1 MIQFH
6 YPAGATPLTPDET
19 EGLIPRHI
27 SRQAQ
32 LNEWEQANI
41 LQAMRW
47 AFRQRKLEILS
58 EDFLRELHRKMF
70 GETWEWAGT
79 FRQSDKNIG
88 VDWRY
93 IPVRLRTLLDDV
105 RTQVEY
111 QSSSATEIAVRFH
124 HRLVQIHLFPNGNG
138 RHARLSADFLSR
150 KLTGSPLSWVAS
162 ELTAADENR
171 RRYIA
176 ALRAADAH
184 DYRELLEFCNGKP
197 RPLG

>member
-41 LQAMRW
+41 LHGMRW

-105 RTQVEY
+105 RTQMEFESY
-111 QSSSATEIAVRFH
+111 PANEIAVRFH

-138 RHARLSADFLSR
+138 RHARLAADFLNR
-150 KLTGSPLSWVAS
+150 KLAGSPLSWAS
-162 ELTAADENR
+162 NDLTAADENR

>member
-41 LQAMRW
+41 LHGMRW

-105 RTQVEY
+105 RTQMEFESY
-111 QSSSATEIAVRFH
+111 PANEIAVRFH

-138 RHARLSADFLSR
+138 RHARLAADFLNR
-150 KLTGSPLSWVAS
+150 KLAGSPLSWAS
-162 ELTAADENR
+162 NDLTAADENR

-176 ALRAADAH
+176 ALRAADAR

>member
-19 EGLIPRHI
+19 EGLIPKHI
-27 SRQAQ
+27 TRQAQ

-47 AFRQRKLEILS
+47 AFRQRKLDVLS
-58 EDFLRELHRKMF
+58 EEFLRELHRRMF
-70 GETWEWAGT
+70 DETWAWAGN

-88 VDWRY
+88 VDWGH

-111 QSSSATEIAVRFH
+111 QSYSATDIAVRFH

-150 KLTGSPLSWVAS
+150 KLTGSPLSWVAG

-184 DYRELLEFCNGKP
+184 DYRGLLEFCNGKA
-197 RPLG
+197 RTLG

>member
-41 LQAMRW
+41 LHGMRW

-105 RTQVEY
+105 RTQMEFESY
-111 QSSSATEIAVRFH
+111 PANEIAVRFH

-138 RHARLSADFLSR
+138 RHARLAADFLNR
-150 KLTGSPLSWVAS
+150 KLAGPPLSWAS
-162 ELTAADENR
+162 NDLTAADENR